1 MKDSDAN
8 VPVPVP
14 TGKYAG
20 SAVEA
25 MQIKQKVMSQLAT
38 DGKNKYYIPRVPVD
52 FSEEEYEHLEDEEH
66 QLAQSKTRPLLSK
79 LSQKLQ

>member
-8 VPVPVP
+8 VPVP

-52 FSEEEYEHLEDEEH
+52 FSEEEYEHLEDEDEGEYE
-66 QLAQSKTRPLLSK
+66 LAQSKTRPLLT
-79 LSQKLQ
+79 KLQ